1 MNGKIATTLIFLMC
15 SLNLVPPLFA
25 GNELYFDNVYF
36 SILYLL
42 LSFLAISLPFMV
54 SNLNK
59 HLNRICFLIGGWFI
73 FGLIFELINFFVPNI
88 VLNNETSGFIYA
100 KFLTIFTIGV
110 AFTITHSQWK
120 RMK

>member
-1 MNGKIATTLIFLMC
+1 MNGKIATILIFLMC
-15 SLNLVPPLFA
+15 MLNLVPPLFA
-25 GNELYFDNVYF
+25 TNELYFDNVYY

-88 VLNNETSGFIYA
+88 VLNSQANGILFA
-100 KFLTIFTIGV
+100 KFLTVFTIGV